1 MAGIKIVDLPPLGR
15 DLASTDLL
23 ELSLAG
29 GTGSRKITG
38 QEIMN
43 TSKLNIGTTA
53 ITSGTVGRV
62 LFEGTGN
69 VVQESAGLTWD
80 DTIGLLTI
88 KQKNQTDGLR
98 IENQANSALFFESYV
113 LNAGFA
119 RHEASGSH
127 VFRANGRD
135 SLEIRDTYVEIKPS
149 AFTRFFANNTEV
161 VRIATTTGNLLLNT
175 TTDAGYRLDVNG
187 TARDLIKFKL

>member
-1 MAGIKIVDLPPLGR
+1 
-15 DLASTDLL
+15 
-23 ELSLAG
+23 
-29 GTGSRKITG
+29 
-38 QEIMN
+38 
-43 TSKLNIGTTA
+43 
-53 ITSGTVGRV
+53 
-62 LFEGTGN
+62 
-69 VVQESAGLTWD
+69 VQESAGLTWD

-187 TARDLIKFKL
+187 MASHEVFISIQH